1 MTKQKKISSLLKGIF
16 GAGLVTIC
24 SAWLAGPIH
33 AQELPKLSLG
43 YIFTTH
49 HTPLIVAMAREDA
62 FKPEGV
68 YLKAVVPKEKYE
80 LIVKDRPQALIDII
94 VNKSGSETT
103 TMFAQKRLDA
113 ALASVTAMMA
123 GVDKGTPIKTLCPTH
138 VEGMGLVYPENSQVK
153 GWDAILKSIQDAKT
167 PVKIGYHSP
176 DSAPRIV
183 IEGALR
189 MAGLKVTDDSM
200 DATAQVLLVD
210 LKTTANLIPA
220 LLGGQVDAWVG
231 PAPFPEMA
239 ETKKAGIIALDLRD
253 LPPSGKWHNFPC
265 CVLGARQEIIEK
277 HSDTMKNL
285 VSLLRVSSAW
295 ANTHKDEVAR
305 ITSDWMG
312 TPAEAVARS
321 SIVYTTVPSEN
332 WFNGVDMYL
341 DILNKMN
348 KFSGPLKDKQ
358 LAQVKPL
365 LFDLRFVSNQ

>member
-1 MTKQKKISSLLKGIF
+1 MTKQKKISSLLKGIV
-16 GAGLVTIC
+16 GSGLVTIC
-24 SAWLAGPIH
+24 SAWLTGPMH

-138 VEGMGLVYPENSQVK
+138 VEGMGLVYPANSLVK
-153 GWDAILKSIQDAKT
+153 GWDAVLKSIKDAKA

-189 MAGLKVTDDSM
+189 MAGLKVTDDPM
-200 DATAQVLLVD
+200 DAAAQVLLVD

-231 PAPFPEMA
+231 PAPFPEVA
-239 ETKKAGIIALDLRD
+239 ETKMAGIIALDLRD
-253 LPPSGKWHNFPC
+253 LPPPGKWHNFPC

-277 HSDTMKNL
+277 HSDIVNHL
-285 VSLLRVSSAW
+285 VSLLRISSAW
-295 ANTHKDEVAR
+295 ANAHKGEVAR

-358 LAQVKPL
+358 LAQAKPL
-365 LFDLRFVSNQ
+365 LFDLRFASNQ